1 MLAQAVRV
9 LAQLV
14 WVQVWA
20 VRAQVVEA
28 EPVQA

>member
-1 MLAQAVRV
+1 MLAQAVRA

-14 WVQVWA
+14 WVQAWE

-28 EPVQA
+28 ESVQA